1 MLLSDTPRGQ
11 NWLTNFDLSER
22 ESAAI
27 LLDSIEL
34 VGQDSL
40 QIGLS
45 KLIETLAD
53 ELPNPIALVP
63 VRELAPGQ
71 RYFQTGRDAPARL
84 LLPQSFPGSEAIVAA
99 MLNGVRRAAGT
110 RQPFVGAPSLKNM
123 RGARCRT
130 ILLVDDYSG
139 SGDRIKGFYRSF
151 RSHSTLRSWASYH
164 RIDYHVACYAA
175 TPHALRVLQKTF
187 GKDKVHLHTVCPTIS
202 TRSWDDDRLKSVKNI
217 CEKYASSAIQCPP
230 FGYGNTGSLLAFS
243 HSAPNNLPV
252 VLWQMFRAGGAA
264 WSPFFLDKGIPDDI
278 RTLFSM
284 TDVDRQRL
292 SAVRQLRQPRL
303 SLIDW
308 SQLPS
313 RDSQNAMLVLAAI
326 ARRPRDRHYVAQVT
340 GLPLPAVRRAAD
352 LCTTLRLIDRSFHLT
367 DQGRVEL
374 QHAKKVMLLGDDFLL
389 NGSDEPYYPRQLR
402 AGR

>member
-11 NWLTNFDLSER
+11 TWLTNFELAER
-22 ESAAI
+22 ESAAM

-45 KLIETLAD
+45 KLIESLVE

-71 RYFQTGRDAPARL
+71 RYFQHGRDAPARL
-84 LLPQSFPGSEAIVAA
+84 LLSQSFPGSEAIVAA
-99 MLNGVRRAAGT
+99 MLNGVRRAAGAN
-110 RQPFVGAPSLKNM
+110 QPFVGAPSLKNM

-139 SGDRIKGFYRSF
+139 SGDRIKSFYRGF
-151 RSHSTLRSWASYH
+151 KAHPTLRSWLSYH
-164 RIDYHVACYAA
+164 RIEYHVACYAA
-175 TPHALRVLQKTF
+175 TPHALRALQRTF
-187 GKDKVHLHTVCPTIS
+187 GHDRVHLYKVCPTIA
-202 TRSWDDDRLKSVKNI
+202 TRTWDEDRVKGVKNL
-217 CEKYASSAIQCPP
+217 CEKYASSAIQCSPL
-230 FGYGNTGSLLAFS
+230 GYGNSGALLAFS

-252 VLWQMFRAGGAA
+252 ILWQMFRAGSTK

-278 RTLFSM
+278 RMLFGM
-284 TDVDRQRL
+284 PDVDRQRL

-313 RDSQNAMLVLAAI
+313 RDTQNAMLVLAAI
-326 ARRPRDRHYVAQVT
+326 ARRPRDRHFVAQLT
-340 GLPLPAVRRAAD
+340 GLSLPEVRRATD
-352 LCTTLRLIDRSFHLT
+352 LCTTLRLIDRSLHLT
-367 DQGRVEL
+367 DRGRAEI
-374 QHAKKVMLLGDDFLL
+374 QHAKKVMLPGDDFVL
-389 NGSDEPYYPRQLR
+389 NGSDVPYYPRQLR